1 MTQTITIDEKQSDF
15 LEKFSQYGF
24 EKQEDLI
31 NAALDRLRKDLEQK
45 SLEESADLYAEVYSE
60 DKDLQELTELALA
73 ENDNE

>member
-1 MTQTITIDEKQSDF
+1 MTQTITIGEKQADF

-73 ENDNE
+73 ESINE